1 MGSAQHNEAAREP
14 AKHYVRA
21 DHKVA
26 ANPAPMQTYKMHLS
40 ADQIVEETS
49 DWPEDA
55 VADLVDRILR
65 AKYDEVDPSVDK
77 AWQDETRRRIADME
91 SGRVQAI
98 PLEETLAK
106 ARKITG
112 Q

>member
-1 MGSAQHNEAAREP
+1 
-14 AKHYVRA
+14 
-21 DHKVA
+21 
-26 ANPAPMQTYKMHLS
+26 MQPYEMQLS

-65 AKYDEVDPSVDK
+65 AKYGVDPSVDK
-77 AWQDETRRRIADME
+77 AWHEETRRRIADME
-91 SGRVQAI
+91 GGKVQGI

-106 ARKITG
+106 ARKFTG

>member
-1 MGSAQHNEAAREP
+1 
-14 AKHYVRA
+14 
-21 DHKVA
+21 
-26 ANPAPMQTYKMHLS
+26 MQTHEMQLS
-40 ADQIVEETS
+40 ADQIVDETS

-65 AKYDEVDPSVDK
+65 AKYGEIDPSVDM
-77 AWQDETRRRIADME
+77 AWQDETRRRVADME
-91 SGRVQAI
+91 SGRVQGT

>member
-1 MGSAQHNEAAREP
+1 
-14 AKHYVRA
+14 
-21 DHKVA
+21 
-26 ANPAPMQTYKMHLS
+26 MQTDDMNLS

-55 VADLVDRILR
+55 VADLVDRIWR
-65 AKYDEVDPSVDK
+65 AKYGEIDPSVDK
-77 AWQDETRRRIADME
+77 AWRDESRRRIADME
-91 SGRVQAI
+91 SGIVQGI

>member
-1 MGSAQHNEAAREP
+1 M
-14 AKHYVRA
+14 
-21 DHKVA
+21 
-26 ANPAPMQTYKMHLS
+26 S

-65 AKYDEVDPSVDK
+65 AKYGDVDPSVDK
-77 AWQDETRRRIADME
+77 AWHGEIRRRITDME
-91 SGRVQAI
+91 SGKVQSI
-98 PLEETLAK
+98 PLEDTLAK

>member
-1 MGSAQHNEAAREP
+1 
-14 AKHYVRA
+14 
-21 DHKVA
+21 
-26 ANPAPMQTYKMHLS
+26 MQTEEMQLS

-55 VADLVDRILR
+55 VDA
-65 AKYDEVDPSVDK
+65 SVDK
-77 AWQDETRRRIADME
+77 AWQDETRHRIAEME
-91 SGRVQAI
+91 SGRVQGI

>member
-1 MGSAQHNEAAREP
+1 MTKQYWFP
-14 AKHYVRA
+14 AKFNVRA
-21 DHKVA
+21 ELNVA
-26 ANPAPMQTYKMHLS
+26 RNRAPMQTYPMQLS

-65 AKYDEVDPSVDK
+65 AKYGHVDPSVDK

-91 SGRVQAI
+91 SGRVEGI

-106 ARKITG
+106 ARTIAG
-112 Q
+112 R

>member
-1 MGSAQHNEAAREP
+1 
-14 AKHYVRA
+14 
-21 DHKVA
+21 
-26 ANPAPMQTYKMHLS
+26 MQTAQMQLS

-65 AKYDEVDPSVDK
+65 AKYGESDPSAEQ
-77 AWQDETRRRIADME
+77 AWHEELRRRIGDLE
-91 SGRVQAI
+91 SGTVQGI
-98 PLEETLAK
+98 PLNDTLAK
-106 ARKITG
+106 ARKIIG

>member
-1 MGSAQHNEAAREP
+1 
-14 AKHYVRA
+14 
-21 DHKVA
+21 
-26 ANPAPMQTYKMHLS
+26 MQTHEMQLS

-65 AKYDEVDPSVDK
+65 AKYGEVDPTVDN

-91 SGRVQAI
+91 SGRVQGV

>member
-1 MGSAQHNEAAREP
+1 MRTYE
-14 AKHYVRA
+14 
-21 DHKVA
+21 
-26 ANPAPMQTYKMHLS
+26 MQLS

-55 VADLVDRILR
+55 VADLVDKILR
-65 AKYDEVDPSVDK
+65 AKYGEVDPLVDK
-77 AWQDETRRRIADME
+77 AWHEEIGRRIADLE
-91 SGRVQAI
+91 SGKVQGI

>member
-1 MGSAQHNEAAREP
+1 M
-14 AKHYVRA
+14 
-21 DHKVA
+21 
-26 ANPAPMQTYKMHLS
+26 S
-40 ADQIVEETS
+40 ADQIVDETS

-65 AKYDEVDPSVDK
+65 VKYGEADPSVDM
-77 AWQDETRRRIADME
+77 AWHEPTRSRIADIE
-91 SGRVQAI
+91 GGKAQGI
-98 PLEETLAK
+98 PLEQSLAE

>member
-1 MGSAQHNEAAREP
+1 
-14 AKHYVRA
+14 
-21 DHKVA
+21 
-26 ANPAPMQTYKMHLS
+26 MQLS

-65 AKYDEVDPSVDK
+65 AKYGEVDPSIDT

-91 SGRVQAI
+91 SGRVQGV

-106 ARKITG
+106 ARTIAG
-112 Q
+112 R

>member
-1 MGSAQHNEAAREP
+1 
-14 AKHYVRA
+14 
-21 DHKVA
+21 
-26 ANPAPMQTYKMHLS
+26 MQTHEMQLS
-40 ADQIVEETS
+40 VDQIVEETS

-65 AKYDEVDPSVDK
+65 AKYGAVDPSVDN
-77 AWQDETRRRIADME
+77 AWHAEIGRRIADLE
-91 SGRVQAI
+91 TGKVKGI

>member
-1 MGSAQHNEAAREP
+1 
-14 AKHYVRA
+14 
-21 DHKVA
+21 
-26 ANPAPMQTYKMHLS
+26 MQTEEMQLS
-40 ADQIVEETS
+40 ADQIVAETS

-65 AKYDEVDPSVDK
+65 AKYGEADPSVDK
-77 AWQDETRRRIADME
+77 AWQDETRRRIAELE
-91 SGRVQAI
+91 SGKVQGI

>member
-1 MGSAQHNEAAREP
+1 
-14 AKHYVRA
+14 
-21 DHKVA
+21 
-26 ANPAPMQTYKMHLS
+26 MQLS

-65 AKYDEVDPSVDK
+65 AKYAEVDPSVDK
-77 AWQDETRRRIADME
+77 AWQDEIRRRIADME
-91 SGRVQAI
+91 SGKVEGI

-106 ARKITG
+106 ARKITS